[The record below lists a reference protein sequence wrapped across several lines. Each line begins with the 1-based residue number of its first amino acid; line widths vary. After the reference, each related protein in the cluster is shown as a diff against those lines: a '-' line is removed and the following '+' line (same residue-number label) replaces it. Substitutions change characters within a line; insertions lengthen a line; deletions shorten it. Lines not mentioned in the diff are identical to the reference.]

1 MNALVAL
8 KKANKYTDLT
18 ALGLSSVV
26 VDDVNKSITF
36 TLTADGSQHTVHF
49 DQPTNGASIVSVD
62 IDDDN
67 YLICTLSDGTVTKS
81 TNPIEIAGT
90 SGEDNKIESI
100 SVNGTEV
107 IPDVN
112 KNVNIE
118 IPTISQTEGN
128 QLEQKEDGLFVKEM
142 STKISTEE
150 GNAITEK
157 DDGIYVPSVS
167 ETKISEEEGNAIVK
181 KEDGLYVATPEEI
194 KISEKEDNQ
203 LTKKTDGLYVAP
215 TDLTDYST
223 TDEVETLIDEAT
235 HTTTTIPAHYEV
247 ADNTTANALEV
258 VADGTA
264 TDGQI
269 DISSVT
275 PLLDGVTVSEGDYV
289 IWIETVET
297 KGEIYARKSNVYSKS
312 ETDTKIA
319 EAVTGGQV
327 DLTTYVKHEE
337 VEVMT
342 EEELLAK
349 IGLSEEELEGIAQ
362 LISDTEVRINKTYS
376 SSKIYSELNR
386 ILEEGKTYTL
396 EEIAKKSGASYK
408 IATSTADMISTE
420 YIYLLANGDTYDMY
434 IVETEG
440 SEPVKIGT
448 TDINLSD
455 YYTIEKINNLFA
467 LKTTVGDLTTLLTTN
482 KKSIVDAINEFYSI
496 VPKTYATKVDVGDIS
511 TMKTDD
517 KTSIVNAINELYVA
531 DYNAIKTYTTKTEVG
546 NLTALKTTDKT
557 SIVTA
562 INENFNAIY
571 DANKKHATKTEIGD
585 LTLLKT
591 EDKDSVVNAINE
603 TWGVGYNA
611 QKATDSIA
619 VRIVNENLLD
629 NPDFSINQRGLT
641 EYSVSSKTYTV
652 DRWKTA
658 NVPSL
663 IIPKDKQITIQRHS
677 SQGSSYSSLGQVVE
691 KLSKGTYTFSVDIV
705 SADASVPNIVMR
717 AMDWADI
724 ANGTSG
730 TYYAIKN
737 IDNSLGDVIG
747 RYSLTFTLPEDKEN
761 IYVYIYGANLTAED
775 AKFTIAN
782 AKLEVGS
789 VATPF
794 VAPHPATELAKCQRY
809 YQVLNTGTPFFGMGM
824 GSGIIRC
831 TIPSVCKMAIN
842 APSISLNC
850 YHNTGTWTGILY
862 GADGTKELSTTT
874 VPTIAFNRLESSLLN
889 FSFTFEDFTPTAGKM
904 YGFSNSGAM
913 EVILNAEL

>member
-1 MNALVAL
+1 MANEKLVTLSQLSRNNDKIKEELNKKIDVQQGVNNTNKILQVNAEGNLALV
-8 KKANKYTDLT
+8 DMP
-18 ALGLSSVV
+18 
-26 VDDVNKSITF
+26 D
-36 TLTADGSQHTVHF
+36 
-49 DQPTNGASIVSVD
+49 
-62 IDDDN
+62 
-67 YLICTLSDGTVTKS
+67 
-81 TNPIEIAGT
+81 
-90 SGEDNKIESI
+90 
-100 SVNGTEV
+100 EV
-107 IPDVN
+107 
-112 KNVNIE
+112 K
-118 IPTISQTEGN
+118 ISQ
-128 QLEQKEDGLFVKEM
+128 
-142 STKISTEE
+142 EE

-167 ETKISEEEGNAIVK
+167 ETNISAEEGNAIVK
-181 KEDGLYVATPEEI
+181 KDDGLYVATPEEI
-194 KISEKEDNQ
+194 KISEKENNQ
-203 LTKKTDGLYVAP
+203 LTEEIDGLYVP
-215 TDLTDYST
+215 LIDLTDYT
-223 TDEVETLIDEAT
+223 KTEDVETLIDEA
-235 HTTTTIPAHYEV
+235 HYTTSVVSAHYEIT
-247 ADNTTANALEV
+247 DSTTENALEV
-258 VADGTA
+258 VADGITL

-269 DISSVT
+269 EISNVT
-275 PLLDGVTVSEGDYV
+275 PLSGSTTVTEGDYV
-289 IWIETVET
+289 VWIEAVEN
-297 KGEIYARKSNVYSKS
+297 KEEIYARKSNVYSKS

-319 EAVTGGQV
+319 KAVTGGQV
-327 DLTTYVKHEE
+327 DLTAYVKHEE
-337 VEVMT
+337 VEVIT

-408 IATSTADMISTE
+408 IATSTANMISTE

-663 IIPKDKQITIQRHS
+663 IIPKDKQITIQRHL

-789 VATPF
+789 VATQF

-842 APSISLNC
+842 TPSISLNC